1 MMILQRGC
9 VGIVSV
15 PYAFETLNMFISFEF
30 IPVCITSVRLVSLSL
45 VFFVM
50 HVE

>member
-1 MMILQRGC
+1 
-9 VGIVSV
+9 
-15 PYAFETLNMFISFEF
+15 MFISFEF

-50 HVE
+50 HVEDNTPCSAPFFFKTDLIGRC